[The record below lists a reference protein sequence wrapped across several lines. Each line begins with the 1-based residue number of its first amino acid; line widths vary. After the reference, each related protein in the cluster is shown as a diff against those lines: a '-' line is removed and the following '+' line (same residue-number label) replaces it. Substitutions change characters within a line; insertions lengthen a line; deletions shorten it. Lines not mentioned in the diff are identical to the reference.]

1 MTTNHLHETM
11 FENGF
16 LPSAMS
22 SITETTSTYLSNKP
36 RTCKFRGKR
45 NESQRTHSKLQLDPN
60 VTDFLSPISIS

>member
-36 RTCKFRGKR
+36 RTCKFRGKETNPSGLVR
-45 NESQRTHSKLQLDPN
+45 NSNWIQT
-60 VTDFLSPISIS
+60 